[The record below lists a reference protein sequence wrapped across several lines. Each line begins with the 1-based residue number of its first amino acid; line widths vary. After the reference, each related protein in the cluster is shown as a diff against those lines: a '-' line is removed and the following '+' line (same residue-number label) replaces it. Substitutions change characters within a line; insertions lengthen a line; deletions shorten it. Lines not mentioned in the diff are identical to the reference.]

1 MTGVMAARPPVCDR
15 AVPKGDLFM
24 TSGLITGESLDL
36 TSIPREQRRSRALA
50 GFDKLSAAETLVIT
64 VDDSG
69 GDILRTLQKD
79 RRGLFE
85 WSLLRPGP
93 PSWTIAI
100 TRRGAAAE
108 TARGI
113 NEALSW
119 DHDRLDAL
127 EADAFRKRAEGD
139 LESARETYSVF
150 AAGLRRHIGFEEE
163 VLFPVFEESAGMP
176 PGAGPTEVMRQEHRE
191 IEDLIAKIEAGIA
204 EKDAPVE
211 EWRRSLHHV
220 LGEHNFKE
228 EEILYPGTD
237 QLLGSEHADD
247 LVARIQRF

>member
-1 MTGVMAARPPVCDR
+1 MTGIMAASPRACDR
-15 AVPKGDLFM
+15 PAVKGDLSM
-24 TSGLITGESLDL
+24 TTDLTTEESLDL
-36 TSIPREQRRSRALA
+36 TPFPREQRRSLALA
-50 GFDKLSAAETLVIT
+50 GFDKLTAAETLVIT
-64 VDDSG
+64 ADDAG
-69 GDILRTLQKD
+69 GDILQTLQKD

-100 TRRGAAAE
+100 TRRVAAE

-127 EADAFRKRAEGD
+127 EAEAFRKRAEGD
-139 LESARETYSVF
+139 LESARETYAIF
-150 AAGLRRHIGFEEE
+150 ASGLRRHIGFEEE
-163 VLFPVFEESAGMP
+163 VLFPAFEESAGMP

-237 QLLGSEHADD
+237 QLLGPEQADD

>member
-1 MTGVMAARPPVCDR
+1 MTASSIVEP
-15 AVPKGDLFM
+15 
-24 TSGLITGESLDL
+24 LDL
-36 TSIPREQRRSRALA
+36 RSASAAERSSRALVE
-50 GFDKLSAAETLVIT
+50 FDKVSATGTLVIT
-64 VDDSG
+64 MADAG
-69 GDILRTLQKD
+69 GDVLRTLQKE

-100 TRRGAAAE
+100 TRREAAAE

-127 EADAFRKRAEGD
+127 EAEAFRKRAEGD
-139 LESARETYSVF
+139 LESARETYAVF
-150 AAGLRRHIGFEEE
+150 ASGLRRHIGFEEE
-163 VLFPVFEESAGMP
+163 VLFPAFEESTGMP
-176 PGAGPTEVMRQEHRE
+176 PGAGPTEVMRREHRE
-191 IEDLIAKIEAGIA
+191 IEDLIAKIETGIA
-204 EKDAPVE
+204 EKDAPVDD
-211 EWRRSLHHV
+211 WRRSLHHV

-237 QLLGSEHADD
+237 QLLGPEQADD

>member
-1 MTGVMAARPPVCDR
+1 
-15 AVPKGDLFM
+15 LQ
-24 TSGLITGESLDL
+24 
-36 TSIPREQRRSRALA
+36 RE
-50 GFDKLSAAETLVIT
+50 
-64 VDDSG
+64 
-69 GDILRTLQKD
+69 

-85 WSLLRPGP
+85 WSLLKPGP

-100 TRRGAAAE
+100 TRRESAAE

-127 EADAFRKRAEGD
+127 EAEAFRKRAEGD
-139 LESARETYSVF
+139 FESARETFTVF
-150 AAGLRRHIGFEEE
+150 ASGLRRHIGFEEE
-163 VLFPVFEESAGMP
+163 VLFPAFEESAGMP

-191 IEDLIAKIEAGIA
+191 IEDLIAKIEVRIA
-204 EKDAPVE
+204 EKDAPVDD
-211 EWRRSLHHV
+211 WRRSLHHV

-237 QLLGSEHADD
+237 QLLGPEQADD